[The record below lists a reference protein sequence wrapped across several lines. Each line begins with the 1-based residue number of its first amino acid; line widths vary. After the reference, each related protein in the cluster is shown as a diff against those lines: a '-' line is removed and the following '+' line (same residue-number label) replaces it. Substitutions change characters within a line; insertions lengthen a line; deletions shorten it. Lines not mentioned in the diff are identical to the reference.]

1 MILKK
6 ISFQFSVLGFLF
18 WVSRFEFRVSS
29 FGFWVS
35 RFLFWVSGFKLQT
48 SNHKPQTPNS
58 KLQTP
63 NSKLQALNLILLTTL
78 LLALSGC
85 YSFRGTTLSPDIKS
99 VTITNFT
106 MGTAGG
112 PANMA
117 LQFNEKM
124 KEYYQ
129 RNTSLALL
137 PLNGDLQLEGS
148 ITAYEVTPA
157 APTAND
163 QAALNRLSITIQV
176 KFTNNK
182 DEEKNFDQSFSF
194 FKDFPQSQTLSQVE
208 SRLVPQILDQIVQDI
223 FNKSAGD
230 W

>member
-48 SNHKPQTPNS
+48 SNR

-63 NSKLQALNLILLTTL
+63 NPKPKTLNLILLTTL

>member
-1 MILKK
+1 MWIVKSEKWKVRLIL
-6 ISFQFSVLGFLF
+6 FLF
-18 WVSRFEFRVSS
+18 T
-29 FGFWVS
+29 
-35 RFLFWVSGFKLQT
+35 LHTALYT
-48 SNHKPQTPNS
+48 SCG
-58 KLQTP
+58 
-63 NSKLQALNLILLTTL
+63 I
-78 LLALSGC
+78 
-85 YSFRGTTLSPDIKS
+85 YSFKGATLSPDIKS
-99 VTITNFT
+99 VTIVNFT
-106 MGTAGG
+106 MSTAGG

-129 RNTSLALL
+129 RNTSLALI
-137 PLNGDLQLEGS
+137 PSNGDIQLEGT
-148 ITAYEVTPA
+148 ITGYEVTPT

-163 QAALNRLSITIQV
+163 QAAFNRLTITIQV

-194 FKDFPQSQTLSQVE
+194 FKDFPQNQTLSQVE
-208 SRLVPQILDQIVQDI
+208 SRLIPVILDQLVQDI

>member
-6 ISFQFSVLGFLF
+6 SSSGYKMYNVRKFLYPISYILFS
-18 WVSRFEFRVSS
+18 
-29 FGFWVS
+29 
-35 RFLFWVSGFKLQT
+35 
-48 SNHKPQTPNS
+48 
-58 KLQTP
+58 
-63 NSKLQALNLILLTTL
+63 IL
-78 LLALSGC
+78 LSGC
-85 YSFRGTTLSPDIKS
+85 GIYSFRGSTLSPDIKS
-99 VTITNFT
+99 ITVVNFT

-112 PANMA
+112 PANLA
-117 LQFNEKM
+117 LQFNEKI

-137 PLNGDLQLEGS
+137 PSNGDLQLEGS
-148 ITAYEVTPA
+148 ISGYDVSPT

-163 QAALNRLSITIQV
+163 QAAFNRLTVTIQV
-176 KFTNNK
+176 KFINNK

-194 FKDFPQSQTLSQVE
+194 FKDFPQSQTLNQVE
-208 SRLVPQILDQIVQDI
+208 SRLIPPILDQIIQDI

>member
-6 ISFQFSVLGFLF
+6 INLGTRSQTGPPMRSEVRSQR
-18 WVSRFEFRVSS
+18 WINRFRV
-29 FGFWVS
+29 
-35 RFLFWVSGFKLQT
+35 
-48 SNHKPQTPNS
+48 
-58 KLQTP
+58 
-63 NSKLQALNLILLTTL
+63 LIFIL
-78 LLALSGC
+78 LLASHFSLLTSCGV
-85 YSFRGTTLSPDIKS
+85 YSFKGATLSPDIKS
-99 VTITNFT
+99 VTVVNFT
-106 MGTAGG
+106 MSTAGG

-137 PLNGDLQLEGS
+137 PSNGDMQLEGT
-148 ITAYEVTPA
+148 ITGYEVTPT

-163 QAALNRLSITIQV
+163 QAALNRLTITIQV

-194 FKDFPQSQTLSQVE
+194 FKDFSQSQTLSQVE
-208 SRLVPQILDQIVQDI
+208 SRLIPTILDQIVQDI

>member
-6 ISFQFSVLGFLF
+6 ID
-18 WVSRFEFRVSS
+18 
-29 FGFWVS
+29 
-35 RFLFWVSGFKLQT
+35 FKWKAK
-48 SNHKPQTPNS
+48 SEKW
-58 KLQTP
+58 KVG
-63 NSKLQALNLILLTTL
+63 LILFTL
-78 LLALSGC
+78 HTALYTSCGI
-85 YSFRGTTLSPDIKS
+85 YSFKGATLSPDIKS
-99 VTITNFT
+99 VTIVNFT
-106 MGTAGG
+106 MSTAGG

-137 PLNGDLQLEGS
+137 PSNGDMQLEGT
-148 ITAYEVTPA
+148 ITGYEVTPT

-163 QAALNRLSITIQV
+163 QAAFNRLTITIQV

-208 SRLVPQILDQIVQDI
+208 SRLIPTILDQIVQDI

>member
-6 ISFQFSVLGFLF
+6 ISFRFPVSGFLF
-18 WVSRFEFRVSS
+18 RVLSLGGAV
-29 FGFWVS
+29 FGFRALTLNPKPQTVNHQPPTS
-35 RFLFWVSGFKLQT
+35 NRKLQT
-48 SNHKPQTPNS
+48 V
-58 KLQTP
+58 
-63 NSKLQALNLILLTTL
+63 NLIFLTTL
-78 LLALSGC
+78 CIWLSGC

>member
-6 ISFQFSVLGFLF
+6 IKNSLRFTVYGFQFLVYCLLF
-18 WVSRFEFRVSS
+18 TTT
-29 FGFWVS
+29 
-35 RFLFWVSGFKLQT
+35 T
-48 SNHKPQTPNS
+48 SCG
-58 KLQTP
+58 
-63 NSKLQALNLILLTTL
+63 I
-78 LLALSGC
+78 
-85 YSFRGTTLSPDIKS
+85 YSFRGTSLAPDIKS
-99 VTITNFT
+99 VTIVNF
-106 MGTAGG
+106 MMATAGG
-112 PANMA
+112 PSNLA

-129 RNTSLALL
+129 RNTNLALL
-137 PLNGDLQLEGS
+137 PSNGDMQLEGTIS
-148 ITAYEVTPA
+148 GYEVTPV

-163 QAALNRLSITIQV
+163 QAAFNRLTVTIQV

-208 SRLVPQILDQIVQDI
+208 SRLIPVILDQIVQDI

>member
-6 ISFQFSVLGFLF
+6 ISFQFSVSCFGFR
-18 WVSRFEFRVSS
+18 VSRFAFSVLG
-29 FGFWVS
+29 FG
-35 RFLFWVSGFKLQT
+35 FWVSGFKLQT
-48 SNHKPQTPNS
+48 SNRKPQTLN
-58 KLQTP
+58 LQTP
-63 NSKLQALNLILLTTL
+63 NPKTLNLILLTTL

>member
-6 ISFQFSVLGFLF
+6 ISFLLPVLGFQF
-18 WVSRFEFRVSS
+18 GVSRLVFSVSGLVFR
-29 FGFWVS
+29 
-35 RFLFWVSGFKLQT
+35 VSGFKLQT
-48 SNHKPQTPNS
+48 SNR
-58 KLQTP
+58 KLQTLNP
-63 NSKLQALNLILLTTL
+63 KPKTLNLLLLTTL

>member
-6 ISFQFSVLGFLF
+6 NNFKWKLKSGRWKVEFLIVLFTLASALF
-18 WVSRFEFRVSS
+18 
-29 FGFWVS
+29 
-35 RFLFWVSGFKLQT
+35 T
-48 SNHKPQTPNS
+48 SCG
-58 KLQTP
+58 
-63 NSKLQALNLILLTTL
+63 I
-78 LLALSGC
+78 
-85 YSFRGTTLSPDIKS
+85 YSFSGTSLSPDIKS
-99 VTITNFT
+99 VTVVNFT
-106 MGTAGG
+106 MATAGG
-112 PANMA
+112 PSNMA

-137 PLNGDLQLEGS
+137 PSNGDMQLEGT
-148 ITAYEVTPA
+148 ITGYEVIPA

-194 FKDFPQSQTLSQVE
+194 FKDFPQNQTLNQVE
-208 SRLVPQILDQIVQDI
+208 SRLVPLILDQLVQDI

>member
-6 ISFQFSVLGFLF
+6 NSFKGKRERWKAGFILFLF
-18 WVSRFEFRVSS
+18 T
-29 FGFWVS
+29 
-35 RFLFWVSGFKLQT
+35 LQT
-48 SNHKPQTPNS
+48 
-58 KLQTP
+58 
-63 NSKLQALNLILLTTL
+63 ALYTSCGI
-78 LLALSGC
+78 
-85 YSFRGTTLSPDIKS
+85 YSFSGTSLSPDIKS
-99 VTITNFT
+99 VTVVNFT
-106 MGTAGG
+106 MATAGG
-112 PANMA
+112 PSNMA

-137 PLNGDLQLEGS
+137 PSNGDLQLEGNIS
-148 ITAYEVTPA
+148 GYEVIPA

-163 QAALNRLSITIQV
+163 QAALNRLTITIQV

-194 FKDFPQSQTLSQVE
+194 FKDFPQNQTLSQVE
-208 SRLVPQILDQIVQDI
+208 SRLIPQILDQLVQDI
-223 FNKSAGD
+223 FNKTAGD

>member
-6 ISFQFSVLGFLF
+6 ISFQFSVLGFQF
-18 WVSRFEFRVSS
+18 SVSRLEFRVLGFAFSVLG
-29 FGFWVS
+29 FGFRV
-35 RFLFWVSGFKLQT
+35 FGF
-48 SNHKPQTPNS
+48 KPQTLNL

-63 NSKLQALNLILLTTL
+63 NHKPKALNLILLTTL

>member
-1 MILKK
+1 MWKLNSERWKVEFLI
-6 ISFQFSVLGFLF
+6 VLFTLASALF
-18 WVSRFEFRVSS
+18 
-29 FGFWVS
+29 
-35 RFLFWVSGFKLQT
+35 T
-48 SNHKPQTPNS
+48 SCG
-58 KLQTP
+58 
-63 NSKLQALNLILLTTL
+63 I
-78 LLALSGC
+78 
-85 YSFRGTTLSPDIKS
+85 YSFSGTSLSPDIKS
-99 VTITNFT
+99 VTVVNFT
-106 MGTAGG
+106 MATAGG
-112 PANMA
+112 PSNMA

-137 PLNGDLQLEGS
+137 PSNGDMQLEGT
-148 ITAYEVTPA
+148 ITGYEVIPA

-194 FKDFPQSQTLSQVE
+194 FKDFPQNQTLNQVE
-208 SRLVPQILDQIVQDI
+208 SRLVPLILDQLVQDI

>member
-6 ISFQFSVLGFLF
+6 NNFMWKLNSERWKVEFLIVLFTLASALF
-18 WVSRFEFRVSS
+18 
-29 FGFWVS
+29 
-35 RFLFWVSGFKLQT
+35 T
-48 SNHKPQTPNS
+48 SCG
-58 KLQTP
+58 
-63 NSKLQALNLILLTTL
+63 I
-78 LLALSGC
+78 
-85 YSFRGTTLSPDIKS
+85 YSFSGTSLSPDIKS
-99 VTITNFT
+99 VTVVNFT
-106 MGTAGG
+106 MATAGG
-112 PANMA
+112 PSNMA

-137 PLNGDLQLEGS
+137 PSNGDMQLEGT
-148 ITAYEVTPA
+148 ITGYEVIPA

-194 FKDFPQSQTLSQVE
+194 FKDFPQNQTLNQVE
-208 SRLVPQILDQIVQDI
+208 SRLVPLILDQLVQDI

>member
-6 ISFQFSVLGFLF
+6 ISFQFSVLGFQF
-18 WVSRFEFRVSS
+18 SVSRLEFRVLGFAFSVLG
-29 FGFWVS
+29 FGF
-35 RFLFWVSGFKLQT
+35 RVSGFKLQT
-48 SNHKPQTPNS
+48 SNRKPQTPNH
-58 KLQTP
+58 KPKT
-63 NSKLQALNLILLTTL
+63 LNLILLTTL

>member
-6 ISFQFSVLGFLF
+6 ISFLLPVLGFQF
-18 WVSRFEFRVSS
+18 GVSRLVFSVSGLVFS
-29 FGFWVS
+29 
-35 RFLFWVSGFKLQT
+35 VSGFKLQT
-48 SNHKPQTPNS
+48 SNR
-58 KLQTP
+58 KLQTLNP
-63 NSKLQALNLILLTTL
+63 KPKTLNLLLLTTL
-78 LLALSGC
+78 LSALSGC

>member
-1 MILKK
+1 MKK
-6 ISFQFSVLGFLF
+6 ISENFSFSVLGFSLCHTKT
-18 WVSRFEFRVSS
+18 RNYLAY
-29 FGFWVS
+29 GLTLCC
-35 RFLFWVSGFKLQT
+35 FL
-48 SNHKPQTPNS
+48 
-58 KLQTP
+58 
-63 NSKLQALNLILLTTL
+63 
-78 LLALSGC
+78 LSGC

-99 VTITNFT
+99 VTIVNFT

-129 RNTSLALL
+129 RNTNLALL
-137 PLNGDLQLEGS
+137 PLNGDLQLEGA
-148 ITAYEVTPA
+148 ITGYEVTPA

-163 QAALNRLSITIQV
+163 QAALNRLTITIQV
-176 KFTNNK
+176 KFSNNK

>member
-6 ISFQFSVLGFLF
+6 INQFTAHSLQSTFGSLF
-18 WVSRFEFRVSS
+18 KRFTTYSM
-29 FGFWVS
+29 
-35 RFLFWVSGFKLQT
+35 
-48 SNHKPQTPNS
+48 
-58 KLQTP
+58 
-63 NSKLQALNLILLTTL
+63 LLTACSPLWTVKRNASSCLLFTAYCL
-78 LLALSGC
+78 LLTVNTSCGI
-85 YSFRGTTLSPDIKS
+85 YSFKGATLSPDIKS
-99 VTITNFT
+99 VTIVNFT
-106 MGTAGG
+106 MSTAGG

-137 PLNGDLQLEGS
+137 PSNGDMQLEGT
-148 ITAYEVTPA
+148 ITGYEVTPT

-163 QAALNRLSITIQV
+163 QAAFNRLTITIQV

-208 SRLVPQILDQIVQDI
+208 SRLIPTILDQIVQDI

>member
-1 MILKK
+1 M
-6 ISFQFSVLGFLF
+6 
-18 WVSRFEFRVSS
+18 
-29 FGFWVS
+29 
-35 RFLFWVSGFKLQT
+35 
-48 SNHKPQTPNS
+48 
-58 KLQTP
+58 
-63 NSKLQALNLILLTTL
+63 
-78 LLALSGC
+78 SGC

-163 QAALNRLSITIQV
+163 QAALNRLTITIQV

>member
-6 ISFQFSVLGFLF
+6 INQFTVYGLQFTVGL
-18 WVSRFEFRVSS
+18 RK
-29 FGFWVS
+29 
-35 RFLFWVSGFKLQT
+35 RFLLFTVYC
-48 SNHKPQTPNS
+48 
-58 KLQTP
+58 
-63 NSKLQALNLILLTTL
+63 L
-78 LLALSGC
+78 LLIINTSCGI
-85 YSFRGTTLSPDIKS
+85 YSFKGATLSPDIKT
-99 VTITNFT
+99 VTIVNFT
-106 MGTAGG
+106 MSTAGG

-129 RNTSLALL
+129 RNTSLALI
-137 PLNGDLQLEGS
+137 PSNGDIQLEGT
-148 ITAYEVTPA
+148 ITNYEVTPT

-163 QAALNRLSITIQV
+163 QAAFNRLTITIQV

-194 FKDFPQSQTLSQVE
+194 FKDFPQNQTLSQVE
-208 SRLVPQILDQIVQDI
+208 SRLIPIILDQLVQDI

>member
-1 MILKK
+1 MKK
-6 ISFQFSVLGFLF
+6 ISFQFSVLGFQF
-18 WVSRFEFRVSS
+18 SVSRLEFRVLGFAFSVLG
-29 FGFWVS
+29 FGF
-35 RFLFWVSGFKLQT
+35 RVSGFKLQT
-48 SNHKPQTPNS
+48 SNRKPQTPNH
-58 KLQTP
+58 KPKT
-63 NSKLQALNLILLTTL
+63 LNLILLTTL

>member
-6 ISFQFSVLGFLF
+6 INFLYIIYHI
-18 WVSRFEFRVSS
+18 SYRHLI
-29 FGFWVS
+29 
-35 RFLFWVSGFKLQT
+35 RFLLFGICCMLFE
-48 SNHKPQTPNS
+48 NCG
-58 KLQTP
+58 
-63 NSKLQALNLILLTTL
+63 I
-78 LLALSGC
+78 
-85 YSFRGTTLSPDIKS
+85 YSFRGSTLASDIKS
-99 VTITNFT
+99 ITVVNFN
-106 MGTAGG
+106 MATAGG
-112 PANMA
+112 PANLA
-117 LQFNEKM
+117 LQFNEKI

-129 RNTSLALL
+129 RNTNLALL
-137 PLNGDLQLEGS
+137 PSNGDLQLEGT
-148 ITAYEVTPA
+148 ITGYEVSPT

-163 QAALNRLSITIQV
+163 QAAFNRLTVTIQV

-208 SRLVPQILDQIVQDI
+208 SRLIPPILDQLIQDI

>member
-6 ISFQFSVLGFLF
+6 ISFLLPVLGFQF
-18 WVSRFEFRVSS
+18 GVSRLVFSVSGLVFR
-29 FGFWVS
+29 
-35 RFLFWVSGFKLQT
+35 VSGFKLQT
-48 SNHKPQTPNS
+48 SNR
-58 KLQTP
+58 KLQTLNP
-63 NSKLQALNLILLTTL
+63 KPKTLNLLLLTTL
-78 LLALSGC
+78 LSALSGC